1 MKPLTLYE
9 RLYLPSPGGPVRRWQ
24 TELMLTFVLTL
35 IATMRAEN
43 AKGGAA

>member
-24 TELMLTFVLTL
+24 TELLIVSVITL
-35 IATMRAEN
+35 VEMMRAE
-43 AKGGAA
+43 KGGAK